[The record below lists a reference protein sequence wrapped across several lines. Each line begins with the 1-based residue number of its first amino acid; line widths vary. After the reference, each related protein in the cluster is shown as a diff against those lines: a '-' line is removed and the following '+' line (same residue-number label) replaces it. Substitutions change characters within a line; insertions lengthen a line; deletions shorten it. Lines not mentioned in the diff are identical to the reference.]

1 MDPVKKSL
9 VSLHFTV
16 VMLGATGLFSKII
29 PLSATDITFGRSII
43 ACIMLI
49 AIVKFTGRRLSLY
62 CAKDYMVAL
71 VLGLLMTVH
80 WVSYFAAM
88 QYSSVSVGMIALFS
102 FPVIT
107 VLLEPL
113 FERIRLV
120 WQDVVSA
127 LVVLSGIGLMIPEVS
142 IDNDIT
148 LGIGLGIFSAFL
160 YALRNLIHR
169 KHFSHY
175 SGAHAMAYQTLVIF
189 VCLFFFSS
197 KELYTADQHTYI
209 WLFVLGTVLTAVPHA
224 LIAASL
230 RHLRAKTFSLVACM
244 QPLWGTIMAI
254 VILKEQPNWQT
265 FVGGLMVISAAIYE
279 TYNAQ
284 KLHSK

>member
-1 MDPVKKSL
+1 LDPVKKSL
-9 VSLHFTV
+9 ISLHFTV
-16 VMLGATGLFSKII
+16 VLLGATGLFSKII
-29 PLSATDITFGRSII
+29 PLSAIDITFGRSLI
-43 ACIMLI
+43 ACIMLVC
-49 AIVKFTGRRLSLY
+49 IVKFTGRRLSLY
-62 CAKDYMVAL
+62 SAKDYMVAL
-71 VLGLLMTVH
+71 VLGLLMSAH
-80 WVSYFAAM
+80 WVTYFAAM
-88 QYSSVSVGMIALFS
+88 QYSTVSVGMIALFT

-107 VLLEPL
+107 VLLEPF

-120 WQDVVSA
+120 WQDLFSA
-127 LVVLSGIGLMIPEVS
+127 FIVLCGIGLLVPEVS
-142 IDNDIT
+142 LDNDVT
-148 LGIGLGIFSAFL
+148 LGIVVGIISAFL

-189 VCLFFFSS
+189 VCLSFFSS
-197 KELYTADQHTYI
+197 DQLFEADQHTYI
-209 WLFVLGTVLTAVPHA
+209 WLFVLGTLLTAFPHA

-244 QPLWGTIMAI
+244 QPFWGTTMALI
-254 VILKEQPNWQT
+254 ILNEQPNWQT
-265 FVGGLMVISAAIYE
+265 VLGGIMIVSAAIYE